1 MNLIVERSGLTVT
14 AEDRSW
20 ILSKLLSLTQ
30 PSMCIDPNP
39 VVSVVSRK
47 AHSMQYKYA
56 TPAVKKALKRFTPS
70 SINRKR
76 KLDQVKNILTI
87 ILLIFLSIT
96 FDLKCSFSGD
106 LKIYDFIV
114 NLNKHNKVTPQEV
127 LLRHQATVRA
137 NARMVASKSGSDII
151 PVPPIITQ
159 PTPVMAYARQLPS
172 RMDSTDVTPKQVE
185 EYILETVDRSSNKV
199 YHTRLTILQR
209 PSDDEYI
216 GELYVE
222 RDYKETD
229 KKGSSCRFT
238 LGTRANAVKYIHQ
251 VKN

>member
-1 MNLIVERSGLTVT
+1 M
-14 AEDRSW
+14 A
-20 ILSKLLSLTQ
+20 
-30 PSMCIDPNP
+30 
-39 VVSVVSRK
+39 
-47 AHSMQYKYA
+47 
-56 TPAVKKALKRFTPS
+56 
-70 SINRKR
+70 
-76 KLDQVKNILTI
+76 
-87 ILLIFLSIT
+87 
-96 FDLKCSFSGD
+96 
-106 LKIYDFIV
+106 
-114 NLNKHNKVTPQEV
+114 
-127 LLRHQATVRA
+127 
-137 NARMVASKSGSDII
+137 ASKVGSDII
-151 PVPPIITQ
+151 PVPPVITQ

-222 RDYKETD
+222 RDYKEAD

-251 VKN
+251 VKTSRVSL